1 MSSSSM
7 FRYLLKHADFHLPIP
22 IIILSLACSFNNVR
36 APPFLREIPLKS
48 LPCKPMRS
56 SRGRSRLRNQAW
68 ESFMPKPSTK
78 RGAVL
83 LEVGRADRYA
93 AIAVT
98 GQHDESFLKKMSL
111 IPFILRSV
119 FVPSSEITP
128 LPPRIET
135 EPTVTL
141 SLEDDP
147 GTSSPMRAKQKIPT
161 QRMAHSAL
169 SLCLEKSN
177 KGRSFARMSKVSGSL
192 VLVTA
197 GPPLLAAASYVRLI
211 HNVASSFRIG
221 CPHLSTA
228 AVLTRLM

>member
-1 MSSSSM
+1 M
-7 FRYLLKHADFHLPIP
+7 
-22 IIILSLACSFNNVR
+22 
-36 APPFLREIPLKS
+36 
-48 LPCKPMRS
+48 
-56 SRGRSRLRNQAW
+56 
-68 ESFMPKPSTK
+68 
-78 RGAVL
+78 L

-119 FVPSSEITP
+119 FVPTSEITP

-147 GTSSPMRAKQKIPT
+147 GTSSPMRAKQKIQT

-169 SLCLEKSN
+169 SLCLESN

-192 VLVTA
+192 VLVTSS
-197 GPPLLAAASYVRLI
+197 LSCRIVCTFI

-221 CPHLSTA
+221 CPHLS
-228 AVLTRLM
+228 VFRV